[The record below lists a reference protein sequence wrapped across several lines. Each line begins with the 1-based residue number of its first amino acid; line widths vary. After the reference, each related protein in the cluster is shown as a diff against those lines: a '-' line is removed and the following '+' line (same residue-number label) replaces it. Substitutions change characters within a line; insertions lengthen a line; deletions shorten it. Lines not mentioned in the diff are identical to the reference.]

1 MPKQAKTKKTGGL
14 PVALLGEVAQ
24 RFQALSSVS
33 RLKIVNALMGGPLAM
48 SDLQT
53 ATGLEQSNLSRQ
65 VAELEQAGCVART
78 RTGRTVTVEVADPA
92 LEALCQL
99 VCGSLK
105 ERAEASQERYS
116 AL

>member
-1 MPKQAKTKKTGGL
+1 MTQRATKAGGL
-14 PVALLGEVAQ
+14 PDVLLGEVAR

-48 SDLQT
+48 SALQA

-65 VAELEQAGCVART
+65 VAELERAGCVART
-78 RTGRTVTVEVADPA
+78 RDGRRVTVEIADPT
-92 LEALCQL
+92 LEALCHL

-105 ERAEASQERYS
+105 ERAEASQARYR

>member
-1 MPKQAKTKKTGGL
+1 MSKRKKSSAGGL
-14 PVALLGEVAQ
+14 PDVLLGEVAQ

-33 RLKIVNALMGGPLAM
+33 RLKIVNALMGGALSM
-48 SDLQT
+48 SELQA

-65 VAELEQAGCVART
+65 VAELERAGCVART
-78 RTGRTVTVEVADPA
+78 RAGRTVIVEVADPT
-92 LEALCQL
+92 LESLCHL

-105 ERAEASQERYS
+105 ERAEASQARYS